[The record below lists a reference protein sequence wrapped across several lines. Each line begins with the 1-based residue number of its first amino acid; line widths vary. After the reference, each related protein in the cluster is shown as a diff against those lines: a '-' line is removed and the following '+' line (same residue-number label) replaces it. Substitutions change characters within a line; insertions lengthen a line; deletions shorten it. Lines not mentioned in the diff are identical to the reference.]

1 MPTQSKAPRQPHHR
15 ASPPKR
21 RCDHHRHRH
30 TVAARSSPHAGHA
43 MMEGTTAPRTET
55 AVTTARRQSGRMTA
69 SRSSV
74 PYALS
79 PPSALLPHGL
89 FATRRMLLFGLD
101 NAATS
106 PARTICPGA
115 GTCVERPLVLLHD
128 TEMRQQAQQVVER
141 LGFPQIRRPR
151 HLGPRRYTLTTLR
164 QQLAEEGHRCFYTA
178 EPDPDSKSD
187 SYDPTRECFNI
198 DGAVATTDDTED
210 AAAGARAPTAGEDPK
225 TPGNDG
231 KRTHHLRTTRPRNLR
246 SYES

>member
-1 MPTQSKAPRQPHHR
+1 MQEP
-15 ASPPKR
+15 
-21 RCDHHRHRH
+21 
-30 TVAARSSPHAGHA
+30 
-43 MMEGTTAPRTET
+43 TAPRAEAT
-55 AVTTARRQSGRMTA
+55 VTTARRQVSHVMASG
-69 SRSSV
+69 SSV
-74 PYALS
+74 PRAPS
-79 PPSALLPHGL
+79 PPSALLPHDL
-89 FATRRMLLFGLD
+89 FTARWTYPFGLD
-101 NAATS
+101 NTAMS
-106 PARTICPGA
+106 LARTICPGA

-198 DGAVATTDDTED
+198 DGAVATTEDTED
-210 AAAGARAPTAGEDPK
+210 AAASARAPTAGEDPK